1 MYMCVENAQF
11 MVNGRQIASA
21 RVWLG
26 ISQAELATASKV
38 ATRTIAHLENGGR
51 IPHDRTLK
59 ALVDC
64 LEEMGIEFL
73 MDDDNA
79 GVGIRVRRPKLH
91 PSISSAREQ
100 RSEESDLAGIRK
112 RKSAKRKVDRS

>member
-1 MYMCVENAQF
+1 

-51 IPHDRTLK
+51 VPHDRTLK

-64 LEEMGIEFL
+64 LEEMGVEFL
-73 MDDDNA
+73 MDDGA
-79 GVGIRVRRPKLH
+79 GVGIRIRRPKLH
-91 PSISSAREQ
+91 PTILSAREQ
-100 RSEESDLAGIRK
+100 KTEERGLVGIPERGK
-112 RKSAKRKVDRS
+112 ES

>member
-1 MYMCVENAQF
+1 

-26 ISQAELATASKV
+26 ISQSELAKASKV
-38 ATRTIAHLENGGR
+38 ATRTLALFETGGR
-51 IPHDRTLK
+51 VPHDRTLK

-64 LEEMGIEFL
+64 LEEMGVEFL
-73 MDDDNA
+73 MDEDDA

-91 PSISSAREQ
+91 PNILSAREQ
-100 RSEESDLAGIRK
+100 RTEESGGG
-112 RKSAKRKVDRS
+112 

>member
-1 MYMCVENAQF
+1 

-26 ISQAELATASKV
+26 ISQLELAMASNV
-38 ATRTIAHLENGGR
+38 ATRTLALFETGGR
-51 IPHDRTLK
+51 VPRERTLK

-64 LEEMGIEFL
+64 LVEMGVEFL
-73 MDDDNA
+73 MDDDNVTT

-91 PSISSAREQ
+91 PKIVAAREQ
-100 RSEESDLAGIRK
+100 KNRLEPYENPK
-112 RKSAKRKVDRS
+112 